1 MSKKMKKLLILNIP
15 YLVLGL
21 LFTKLPEAWRHTN
34 GVDLGQKILNL
45 GEGLSRAFAVPF
57 PSFYSTDLLI
67 GLAIGALL
75 KLIIY
80 IRSKNAKKYRKG
92 VEYGSARWGNAKDI
106 ELELSIIVQ
115 SVNPQNYSRQPLTY
129 FSPSAFGMLP
139 EEDRPDLKCI
149 F

>member
-45 GEGLSRAFAVPF
+45 GEGLSRAFTVPF
-57 PSFYSTDLLI
+57 PSFYPADLLI

-75 KLIIY
+75 RLIIY
-80 IRSKNAKKYRKG
+80 VRSKNAKKYRKG
-92 VEYGSARWGNAKDI
+92 VEY
-106 ELELSIIVQ
+106 
-115 SVNPQNYSRQPLTY
+115 PPLTLPKMRNS
-129 FSPSAFGMLP
+129 SPPMMITPLWKQLCKHRLTA
-139 EEDRPDLKCI
+139 LKGI
-149 F
+149 IPIMTSTAMI